1 LAEVYVTLGEAAEL
15 ERVKYNTMVKRVLRK
30 QESFVTK
37 TEKSEN
43 GGKDVVLVAVS
54 SLSKQARNAW
64 KEREKLKSFTE
75 EFPDKKEDE
84 QKPEVPWY
92 VNTDVDWYIENYKE
106 RYYKAVELGNVVRK
120 FLQYD
125 EGDRTKYAE
134 EFAQKYLGKG
144 QRTLYRYTKAY
155 LEASAWADKLE
166 KEDGAGREFFKVLCL
181 CRKPKETGCFPSIK
195 PEVKQVIKNIWFNE
209 DFARNQGTREMLYE
223 KLTAIA
229 NINKWEKIPSYQT
242 VTRYISYLMED
253 EGMRNAWFLASR
265 GTREYKNKV
274 MVKGSRDTKGLQV
287 MQIVMGDEHTFDC
300 WVSYKQPNGK
310 VIAIKPHLA
319 AWVDMRS
326 RVIMGDVMCKDANSD
341 ILKQSLLKMI
351 YSEPGGVPEYLYI
364 DNGKDYTAKTMTG
377 RDRNDRS
384 GMNFDNETRGY
395 VSIYR
400 SEYNNALQ
408 VTKGHCFKTE
418 PDAGGNE
425 LKFYCCE
432 NTVIDAGEPVGRVLV
447 EAEATGT
454 YYNIAPGRITISMI
468 HLDGVDYVTNEDDWL
483 FEEGAE
489 EEDLEDLRD
498 RCMSSWAELATRTIE
513 EKLRNAAKAVPGV
526 LDARIDAQ
534 HPRGQGTVDVIV
546 TGAAGEASPELI
558 RKVGEAIEPLKG
570 NYEDYLVKSSEVVR
584 QDFELVIYLAE
595 DAATDGVDAQ
605 ATKLIEDMMALTRGE
620 MNTLYRDS
628 IIQVLS
634 TKIDNYRKTDILQP
648 SDDMVLEQDKV
659 IMAGDINVTVRNV
672 VQSARGKE

>member
-1 LAEVYVTLGEAAEL
+1 MACGQEPSGLIGSSEPGISEEGW
-15 ERVKYNTMVKRVLRK
+15 RK
-30 QESFVTK
+30 TK
-37 TEKSEN
+37 D
-43 GGKDVVLVAVS
+43 KDYI
-54 SLSKQARNAW
+54 
-64 KEREKLKSFTE
+64 KE
-75 EFPDKKEDE
+75 P
-84 QKPEVPWY
+84 
-92 VNTDVDWYIENYKE
+92 
-106 RYYKAVELGNVVRK
+106 VELGNVVRK

-384 GMNFDNETRGY
+384 GMRFDNETMGFY
-395 VSIYR
+395 KSIGIKDDHR
-400 SEYNNALQ
+400 ALPYEPWLPGLPLPLPTSRRTPHGWKQ
-408 VTKGHCFKTE
+408 ITE
-418 PDAGGNE
+418 ILHLPG
-425 LKFYCCE
+425 L
-432 NTVIDAGEPVGRVLV
+432 TL
-447 EAEATGT
+447 
-454 YYNIAPGRITISMI
+454 PGRPFQ
-468 HLDGVDYVTNEDDWL
+468 LL
-483 FEEGAE
+483 F
-489 EEDLEDLRD
+489 LIQSLPWSV
-498 RCMSSWAELATRTIE
+498 SSLSGFFSPAATRSFFS
-513 EKLRNAAKAVPGV
+513 GV
-526 LDARIDAQ
+526 
-534 HPRGQGTVDVIV
+534 
-546 TGAAGEASPELI
+546 
-558 RKVGEAIEPLKG
+558 
-570 NYEDYLVKSSEVVR
+570 
-584 QDFELVIYLAE
+584 
-595 DAATDGVDAQ
+595 
-605 ATKLIEDMMALTRGE
+605 
-620 MNTLYRDS
+620 
-628 IIQVLS
+628 
-634 TKIDNYRKTDILQP
+634 
-648 SDDMVLEQDKV
+648 
-659 IMAGDINVTVRNV
+659 
-672 VQSARGKE
+672 

>member
-1 LAEVYVTLGEAAEL
+1 MGYKKLISPEFRVTVGDYEVTDGIEVECFSSKESHMDWCRVELSPQLQGVLKFKDMDEA
-15 ERVKYNTMVKRVLRK
+15 
-30 QESFVTK
+30 S
-37 TEKSEN
+37 
-43 GGKDVVLVAVS
+43 
-54 SLSKQARNAW
+54 
-64 KEREKLKSFTE
+64 
-75 EFPDKKEDE
+75 
-84 QKPEVPWY
+84 
-92 VNTDVDWYIENYKE
+92 
-106 RYYKAVELGNVVRK
+106 VELG
-120 FLQYD
+120 Y
-125 EGDRTKYAE
+125 
-134 EFAQKYLGKG
+134 
-144 QRTLYRYTKAY
+144 
-155 LEASAWADKLE
+155 
-166 KEDGAGREFFKVLCL
+166 ED
-181 CRKPKETGCFPSIK
+181 
-195 PEVKQVIKNIWFNE
+195 
-209 DFARNQGTREMLYE
+209 DF
-223 KLTAIA
+223 
-229 NINKWEKIPSYQT
+229 
-242 VTRYISYLMED
+242 D
-253 EGMRNAWFLASR
+253 
-265 GTREYKNKV
+265 
-274 MVKGSRDTKGLQV
+274 
-287 MQIVMGDEHTFDC
+287 
-300 WVSYKQPNGK
+300 
-310 VIAIKPHLA
+310 
-319 AWVDMRS
+319 
-326 RVIMGDVMCKDANSD
+326 
-341 ILKQSLLKMI
+341 SLI
-351 YSEPGGVPEYLYI
+351 E
-364 DNGKDYTAKTMTG
+364 
-377 RDRNDRS
+377 
-384 GMNFDNETRGY
+384 GY
-395 VSIYR
+395 VRCGDTDYWKEIMIKDDMMKLDR
-400 SEYNNALQ
+400 
-408 VTKGHCFKTE
+408 VTIKASFVDCE
-418 PDAGGNE
+418 PQDVIRYVLACAG
-425 LKFYCCE
+425 
-432 NTVIDAGEPVGRVLV
+432 IV

-468 HLDGVDYVTNEDDWL
+468 HLDGVDYVTNDDDWL